1 MGCLQLIKI
10 IGGKV
15 GWIKN
20 KWVEQ
25 YKDNFLKRKKKKTWI
40 NENIFPDERQDV
52 TDFLL
57 PVS

>member
-1 MGCLQLIKI
+1 MPKKNTKSLLRMD
-10 IGGKV
+10 
-15 GWIKN
+15 WIKN

-25 YKDNFLKRKKKKTWI
+25 YKDNFLKKKKKTWV

>member
-1 MGCLQLIKI
+1 MPKKNTKPLRMD
-10 IGGKV
+10 
-15 GWIKN
+15 WIKN

-25 YKDNFLKRKKKKTWI
+25 YKDNFLKKKDLNKWKYISRWK
-40 NENIFPDERQDV
+40 DV